1 MARDGRELSSFL
13 DQLSL
18 TREVVTMCVSDLH
31 GHDLKFIGAPLPLRR
46 QDFACL
52 APVAHSVIF
61 VFDEA
66 ANPPSPIRLIAELYG
81 LTPAE
86 SRLAEALLAGQSLAD
101 YGDWAGLTRNTLKT
115 HLRSLFNKTDTARQS
130 ELVRRLA
137 RFGVFLA
144 GC

>member
-1 MARDGRELSSFL
+1 
-13 DQLSL
+13 
-18 TREVVTMCVSDLH
+18 MCVSDLH

-46 QDFACL
+46 QDFVCL

-86 SRLAEALLAGQSLAD
+86 SRLAEAFLAGQSLAD